1 MNRNDLMKVIT
12 HFGLSN
18 QLKKL
23 VEEVYELVEAIL
35 TDTGDE
41 ASIDHIKEEYSDVS
55 LVLNQIKEYFEIGYL
70 DDVLPRMEFKLN
82 RTLNLIEEEIK
93 NEKN

>member
-1 MNRNDLMKVIT
+1 MNRNDLMKVIE

-55 LVLNQIKEYFEIGYL
+55 LVLNQIKEYFEIGYME
-70 DDVLPRMEFKLN
+70 DVLPRMDFTLN
-82 RTLNLIEEEIK
+82 RTLKIVEEEE
-93 NEKN
+93 NE